1 FMLEKL
7 KQRWNIQ
14 SNFQVIIILIV
25 FAITGSTTV
34 YLKRIIFDLIH
45 ITSETHLL
53 IKIPMY
59 IIVVLV
65 VYNLLLL
72 VVGFVFGQFRFFL
85 EFEKKFFSRMLFRKK
100 QTSAQKIIT

>member
-1 FMLEKL
+1 
-7 KQRWNIQ
+7 
-14 SNFQVIIILIV
+14 
-25 FAITGSTTV
+25 
-34 YLKRIIFDLIH
+34 
-45 ITSETHLL
+45 
-53 IKIPMY
+53 MY